1 MSNDLTVAK
10 AGKPSPRKNAHA
22 QMVLDKIGVD
32 GLLERVANGDSLQQI
47 GASLGMSRMAVS
59 EYLDRFADSGAYAR
73 ARKDAAEA
81 WAERAWQCL
90 QLRDE
95 EIDMP
100 RVNLARHKEAHCM
113 KRAAIADARYSD
125 KASVELTGANGGP
138 IQSASLVTVYIPANG
153 RDERVIEPE

>member
-1 MSNDLTVAK
+1 
-10 AGKPSPRKNAHA
+10 
-22 QMVLDKIGVD
+22 
-32 GLLERVANGDSLQQI
+32 
-47 GASLGMSRMAVS
+47 
-59 EYLDRFADSGAYAR
+59 
-73 ARKDAAEA
+73 
-81 WAERAWQCL
+81 
-90 QLRDE
+90 
-95 EIDMP
+95 MP